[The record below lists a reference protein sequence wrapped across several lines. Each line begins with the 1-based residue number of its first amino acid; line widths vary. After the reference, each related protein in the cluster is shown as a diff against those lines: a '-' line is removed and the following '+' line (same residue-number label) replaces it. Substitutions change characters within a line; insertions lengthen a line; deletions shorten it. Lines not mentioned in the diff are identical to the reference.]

1 MLSKIMIAAPVAILA
16 ASTAPAAAQGYPNG
30 YDYRYGAYSHGANGS
45 VLYTDRY
52 GLGYSNS
59 ARHDPRDTNGF

>member
-1 MLSKIMIAAPVAILA
+1 MFTKTIAAMALA
-16 ASTAPAAAQGYPNG
+16 VFLGTTAAAVAQPWQGDNG
-30 YDYRYGAYSHGANGS
+30 FYQY
-45 VLYTDRY
+45 RY

>member
-1 MLSKIMIAAPVAILA
+1 MFSKTIAAVTLAVFLGTTAVAV
-16 ASTAPAAAQGYPNG
+16 AQGWQGSNG
-30 YDYRYGAYSHGANGS
+30 YGPYA
-45 VLYTDRY
+45 DRY

>member
-1 MLSKIMIAAPVAILA
+1 MFSKTIAAVTLA
-16 ASTAPAAAQGYPNG
+16 VFLGTTAAAVAQGWQGSNG
-30 YDYRYGAYSHGANGS
+30 YSPYA
-45 VLYTDRY
+45 DRY